1 MATKVGELYYEIT
14 TKGAEKLDSAFAKAK
29 GASFALLGG
38 LTALGAAAV
47 GVAKTSLDA
56 WAAQEAASDR
66 LRTVLKNVA
75 GARKEDISML
85 EKQAGALQRVTR
97 FSDEEIISAQA
108 FLGTFRL
115 TASQIKTVTPHLL
128 DMAEALRRTSG
139 GTIDLEQA
147 SNMLGKAIASGQLA
161 NLRRVGVTLSDTQM
175 KLFKTASQEKR
186 VAMITQILDQ
196 NFKGVAKSAGT
207 TLAGAI
213 DRAKNA
219 FGEVQEE
226 IGKRLAPVV
235 ENLTNRFMRFIDKLG
250 GASGVVDFLKKKFEL
265 LQPYLPIIAGAI
277 LGGLVP
283 AFVALAASIWSTI
296 APLIPFLAIGAA
308 IGYVAKVI
316 IDNWSKIAPYF
327 EWVKTV
333 IKAVAPVF
341 DYLKGVIQNAMNEV
355 RKVVFTGV
363 SEVKKFAL
371 EYFGTVV
378 KWVRGNWPLIKKTIQ
393 VIMTGIITNLKVSF
407 AIIKGIFTVAW
418 AVIKNVVSITWFA
431 IKTIVM
437 TALKVILG
445 IIKAAMQIFTGDWKG
460 AWKTLKEV
468 AKTALDGLIKLIIG
482 VATRFYNAGK
492 EIISSFISG
501 IKNAF
506 KNAFKAVTDGVKKI
520 SHLLKP
526 ASPPGMHRWAEKTG
540 FDVGIAWIKGIT
552 EGIKKVNI
560 LDFSPISNTLSVSN
574 IVTASP
580 NPVQERNITINIG
593 TMIGDL
599 NSMKRLKAILEKV

>member
-66 LRTVLKNVA
+66 LRTVLKNVV
-75 GARKEDISML
+75 GARKEDILML
-85 EKQAGALQRVTR
+85 EKQASALQRVTR
-97 FSDEEIISAQA
+97 FSDEEIVSAQA
-108 FLGTFRL
+108 FLGTFKL
-115 TASQIKTVTPHLL
+115 TASQIKTITPHLL
-128 DMAEALRRTSG
+128 DMAEALRKTSG

-186 VAMITQILDQ
+186 VAMMAQILDQ

-235 ENLTNRFMRFIDKLG
+235 ENLANRFMRFIDKLG
-250 GASGVVDFLKKKFEL
+250 GASGVIDFLKKKFEL

-277 LGGLVP
+277 LAGLVP
-283 AFVALAASIWSTI
+283 AFTALAASIWASI
-296 APLIPFLAIGAA
+296 APLIPFIAAGAA
-308 IGYVAKVI
+308 LGYVTKII
-316 IDNWSKIAPYF
+316 IDNWGKIASYF
-327 EWVKTV
+327 GWVKTV
-333 IKAVAPVF
+333 IKDLTPVF
-341 DYLKGVIQNAMNEV
+341 DYLKGVIQTAMSEV
-355 RKVVFTGV
+355 RKAVFAGA

-378 KWVRGNWPLIKKTIQ
+378 KWVRENWPLIKKVIQ
-393 VIMTGIITNLKVSF
+393 IVMTGIITNLKVSF

-418 AVIKNVVSITWFA
+418 AVIKNIVSIAWFV

-445 IIKAAMQIFTGDWKG
+445 VIKATMQLITGDWKG
-460 AWKTLKEV
+460 AWKTLKGV
-468 AKTALDGLIKLIIG
+468 VKTALDGLIKLIVG

-492 EIISSFISG
+492 EIISSFVSG
-501 IKNAF
+501 IKNTF
-506 KNAFKAVTDGVKKI
+506 RDAFKAVTDGVKRI
-520 SHLLKP
+520 SHILKP
-526 ASPPGMHRWAEKTG
+526 SSPPGMHRWAEKIG
-540 FDVGIAWIKGIT
+540 FDVGVSWVKGIT
-552 EGIKKVNI
+552 EGMKKINV
-560 LDFSPISNTLSVSN
+560 LDFSSVSNMLSVSN

-580 NPVQERNITINIG
+580 NPVQERNITINVG